1 MCNKYAR
8 LGKSWLTVEPGQ
20 DETRAVT
27 LSVKDSGPVVG
38 RNARQ
43 RLFRPFSQRDR
54 QEGNDLAGLG
64 PAICQDLMTLLGR
77 DIGCGCRTS
86 EAGQHSNALTTF
98 AAFWPRRGTML
109 VPTHAAVAQVGDD
122 LAKVARILRE
132 VTHTDILS
140 LRFVKFCR
148 LGWEACCHPQLLP
161 ELPTRPPLSAR
172 LHACSR
178 CGA

>member
-86 EAGQHSNALTTF
+86 EAGQHQGNRISN
-98 AAFWPRRGTML
+98 
-109 VPTHAAVAQVGDD
+109 
-122 LAKVARILRE
+122 
-132 VTHTDILS
+132 
-140 LRFVKFCR
+140 
-148 LGWEACCHPQLLP
+148 LGQYLE
-161 ELPTRPPLSAR
+161 
-172 LHACSR
+172 
-178 CGA
+178 